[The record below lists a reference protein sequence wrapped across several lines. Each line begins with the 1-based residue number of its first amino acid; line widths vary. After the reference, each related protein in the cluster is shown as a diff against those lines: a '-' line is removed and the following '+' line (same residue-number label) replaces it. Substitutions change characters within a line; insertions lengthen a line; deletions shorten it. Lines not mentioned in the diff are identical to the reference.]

1 MKTAVSVPY
10 WPTQFHTIQTNE
22 KTTSEKSA
30 PYARLRTT
38 FDQAQSSHRLC
49 AIKLFILSLARAILL
64 VTMAIIK
71 ALSAI
76 LFVVEILFKSA
87 MARIENL

>member
-1 MKTAVSVPY
+1 MKIAVSVPY

-22 KTTSEKSA
+22 KTTSGSA

-38 FDQAQSSHRLC
+38 VDQALSSHPLC
-49 AIKLFILSLARAILL
+49 AIKFFILSLARAILL
-64 VTMAIIK
+64 VAMAIIK

-76 LFVVEILFKSA
+76 LFVVEILFSST
-87 MARIENL
+87 MAKIDNL